1 MWYYLGYGFLLLVL
15 LAVLGLVIYLAVRGP
30 QGPASWSTAEDT
42 TTGTSIASG
51 GDHAITALTVLSESN
66 LPYDS
71 TTGEWTIKQ
80 AGTYQLSATVY
91 STADSTPGY
100 VFWKFNGGASTV
112 SSPIVANA
120 GESRW
125 GATVNAVVYLAA
137 ADVVTLNIHQ
147 TNGVSRTFFTSNAAL
162 VL

>member
-1 MWYYLGYGFLLLVL
+1 MLYYLGYGFLLLVL
-15 LAVLGLVIYLAVRGP
+15 LAILGLVIYLAVRGP
-30 QGPASWSTAEDT
+30 QGPAAWSQGDDI
-42 TTGTSIASG
+42 TTGTAIASG
-51 GDHAITALTVLSESN
+51 GDHAITALTINSESN

-71 TTGEWTIKQ
+71 VTGEWTVNQ
-80 AGTYQLSATVY
+80 AGTYLLSATVY

-112 SSPIVANA
+112 SAPIVANA
-120 GESRW
+120 GESTW

-137 ADVVTLNIHQ
+137 ADVVTLNVHQ
-147 TNGVSRTFFTSNAAL
+147 TNGVSRTFFTSSAAL